1 MSNRHQAQD
10 LVIPAGAAQ
19 AGSAL
24 LIAIFM
30 LLIISLITLGLLS
43 HTFVVSQIAGAER
56 WAVKTFYA
64 ADSGINLAQS
74 RARVQALEAF
84 TFDLRDLRGTTT
96 LANAGA
102 VNVQVD
108 PLQAAGAPRLVIG
121 SEANAGQGTDPTLI
135 VQSFRTRSRGV
146 HQLSRSERVI
156 EVIFGIGPM
165 PATIPE

>member
-1 MSNRHQAQD
+1 MTTHTPSARER
-10 LVIPAGAAQ
+10 
-19 AGSAL
+19 GSAL

-74 RARVQALEAF
+74 RARVQDLEAF
-84 TFDLRDLRGTTT
+84 TFDLRDMRGTTT

-108 PLQAAGAPRLVIG
+108 ALQAAGAPRLVIG

-146 HQLSRSERVI
+146 HPISRSERVI
-156 EVIFGIGPM
+156 QVIFGIGPM